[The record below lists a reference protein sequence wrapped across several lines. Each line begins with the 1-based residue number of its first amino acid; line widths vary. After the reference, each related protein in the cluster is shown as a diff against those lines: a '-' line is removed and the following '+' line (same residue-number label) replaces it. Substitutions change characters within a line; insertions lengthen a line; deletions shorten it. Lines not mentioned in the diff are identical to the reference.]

1 MYVEGNRS
9 MIVLKII
16 IAICLFTGIFS
27 FFWYLQKTKIIEK
40 GLTAARGSIKET
52 TAKRQIEAHANL
64 LIRYKKN
71 KSKLERM
78 IENPEKLY
86 IYSRIGKLFRGLSF
100 EAWAVL
106 LVLTTAG
113 AYLGTLLI
121 TRNPITGLLAAIGYY
136 GTIKIIEMILARR
149 NYKTIDKSLV

>member
-78 IENPEKLY
+78 IVNPEC
-86 IYSRIGKLFRGLSF
+86 IYLKILKNCIFIAGL
-100 EAWAVL
+100 E
-106 LVLTTAG
+106 
-113 AYLGTLLI
+113 
-121 TRNPITGLLAAIGYY
+121 
-136 GTIKIIEMILARR
+136 
-149 NYKTIDKSLV
+149 NYSEDCLSKHGQYFWY